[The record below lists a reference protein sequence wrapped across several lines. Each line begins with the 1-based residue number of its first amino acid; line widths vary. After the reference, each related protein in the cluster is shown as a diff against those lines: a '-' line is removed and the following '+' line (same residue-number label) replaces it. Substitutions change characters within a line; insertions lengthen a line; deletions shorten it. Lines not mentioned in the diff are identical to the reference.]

1 MLKVWWQNTAI
12 DPPAD
17 KCLKGLNHHQHCRG
31 TSYCLSKC
39 TLSVDML
46 CKLSTNLQLP
56 AGAETRHH
64 FLFGRDIIFQKKRQ
78 TNTIRNVL
86 ISKPLYNLSC
96 PKQMLGKG
104 GAAVALTQISI
115 SQENSYWRS
124 PVSCFFHVPPPLAL
138 LGWRPWQ
145 G

>member
-1 MLKVWWQNTAI
+1 
-12 DPPAD
+12 
-17 KCLKGLNHHQHCRG
+17 
-31 TSYCLSKC
+31 
-39 TLSVDML
+39 ML

-86 ISKPLYNLSC
+86 ISKPLYNLSR

-115 SQENSYWRS
+115 SQENSY
-124 PVSCFFHVPPPLAL
+124 
-138 LGWRPWQ
+138 
-145 G
+145 